1 MREITPLELKCHLE
15 TGARPLLLDVRET
28 DEVAICRLGG
38 ALHVPMGDVPARLH
52 ELDPD
57 REIVVYCHHG
67 QRSASVVAFLE
78 RHDFANVANLRG
90 GIERWALEI
99 DPTTPRY

>member
-38 ALHVPMGDVPARLH
+38 ALHVPMGDVPARFH

-57 REIVVYCHHG
+57 RELVVYCHHG
-67 QRSASVVAFLE
+67 QRGETRYDKPGLADRYANDRWRE
-78 RHDFANVANLRG
+78 RHD
-90 GIERWALEI
+90 
-99 DPTTPRY
+99 